1 MAVDWGRREGTSE
14 YFDQIVNVAW
24 VLAQS
29 DAWMNEEEI
38 LSNWPESVDRPHV
51 MMLDDIERAL
61 AYTKIAETDPE
72 LGWSKYRWPKTPT
85 DVANAA
91 SDFRFSES
99 YSNEKHCIGLYRE
112 VVLSDLFVPF
122 PQQFGLRGDSF
133 LWGKLCGYYR
143 AWSIDADSSIED
155 TVKDGFREITG
166 EDFDRARDEF
176 YNDGLAH
183 GGMSSGH
190 VSMDWWRRTGL
201 PLLVNRFEVIKPA
214 LPIEFQEPNHDLDP
228 EKPSS

>member
-1 MAVDWGRREGTSE
+1 MSDDWDRREVTCE

-29 DAWMNEEEI
+29 DDWMNEEEF
-38 LSNWPESVDRPHV
+38 LSHWPNAVDQPHV
-51 MMLDDIERAL
+51 MMLDNIERTL
-61 AYTKIAETDPE
+61 AYAKIAETDSE
-72 LGWSKYRWPKTPT
+72 LGWSKYRWPKTPA
-85 DVANAA
+85 DVENAV

-99 YSNEKHCIGLYRE
+99 YSNKQDGIGLYRD

-122 PQQFGLRGDSF
+122 PRQFGLRGDSF
-133 LWGKLCGYYR
+133 LWGKLCGYFW
-143 AWSIDADSSIED
+143 AWSIDADSKIEE
-155 TVKDGFREITG
+155 TVKDGFRQITG
-166 EDFDRARDEF
+166 EDFERAQDEF

-201 PLLVNRFEVIKPA
+201 PLLVKRFEAIKPA
-214 LPIEFQEPNHDLDP
+214 LPIEFREPNDELDP
-228 EKPSS
+228 